1 MLKQVAERFLLVLS
15 QFYLQSIRCVF
26 WSRVFLS
33 RQYNAQIKLPYC
45 GWLLIYNALIPV
57 QTPRVR
63 NRDIRRNRL
72 WLLCL
77 SPVTVKLL
85 VLWCFAVQRIK
96 FRLHGNWGSGLY
108 YTLSLLLKIGIFSDF
123 SSQDYYFGPTPDL
136 LGACCKLLST
146 LIAKQQHCQRV
157 ANWESELQVN

>member
-1 MLKQVAERFLLVLS
+1 MLKQVAEAFLLVLS

-33 RQYNAQIKLPYC
+33 RQCNAQIKLPYC

-72 WLLCL
+72 CLLSACL
-77 SPVTVKLL
+77 SSNCKTARVMMFRRAENQIPTSRKLGVRTL
-85 VLWCFAVQRIK
+85 LYSVAAAENRNFLWLF
-96 FRLHGNWGSGLY
+96 LTG
-108 YTLSLLLKIGIFSDF
+108 LLLW
-123 SSQDYYFGPTPDL
+123 PDSRPSRRL
-136 LGACCKLLST
+136 LQAFVNFDCKTTT
-146 LIAKQQHCQRV
+146 LPESCQPRV
-157 ANWESELQVN
+157 RVTS